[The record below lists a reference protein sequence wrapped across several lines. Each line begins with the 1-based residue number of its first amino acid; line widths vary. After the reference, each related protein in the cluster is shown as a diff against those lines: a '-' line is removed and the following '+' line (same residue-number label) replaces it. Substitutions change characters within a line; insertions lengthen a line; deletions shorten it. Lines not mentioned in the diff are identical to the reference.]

1 MIDMED
7 KNKSLIKKLVIFGVL
22 CFIGVLYFSAFFES
36 IFTGNGIEY
45 NPIVLLGVI
54 KEHGF
59 PTGPFIILGIIII
72 FALIYAKLRL
82 SKEMEGMDVLGRL
95 FKMSKKR
102 QSYGDSH
109 FEEPE
114 EYEKVAVI
122 QDAKHA
128 YGTILGQLDDSGK
141 KLIVF
146 RMDSENRLNAHQ
158 AIVGASGSGKTYTY
172 TKNFIFQT
180 VKRRESIILTDPDGG
195 LYRDMSKYFEKN
207 GYVVRCFDLRHL
219 DKSDGWDCL
228 SSIFGGNIE
237 LNAQLFAQVVISN
250 LVEDTSSI
258 YGTGPKSLLNAL
270 ILRVAMGDDFPD
282 EEKNIGSVYNM
293 LQHENCEEYLDKMF
307 DEATLNEEAKISL
320 GPYRSFKTGS
330 PNLRGN
336 LITNL
341 SVQLGLFQT
350 ETVRRV
356 LSTDDI
362 DLVLPATQ
370 PCAYFCLF
378 PDNHDTYK
386 FIVSLFFS
394 MLFIKLIDFADDQP
408 DGKCPIPVN
417 FLLDEFPSIGT
428 IPDFDKKM
436 ATIRKRALNVSMIFQ
451 DITQLQNNYKDTWV
465 TLLSNCATFIS
476 LGINDQYTSEMITK
490 RIGETTIEAST
501 EQHKAMESLFTIW
514 RDHSTGE
521 GKRSLV
527 SFDELYKFG
536 EDNSIILFQN
546 HNPIHARKYPFINH
560 PEAAKLEK
568 TSIKDRPDITD
579 VKARREWRAA
589 EQARVLKYNKEH
601 PLDAVDRSYSGMCEP
616 QRELTLAE
624 SIKKSMADAL
634 RNVMDRMNEK
644 HDEEHEVETFDDAE
658 WEDISD
664 NSADEQNEG
673 FEDEYVEESFV
684 VDESTGEVVSEPTAK
699 SEVNAASKNPDA
711 SENTS
716 KPDAGVEDS
725 SGDSSPSDSEDSA
738 PWDVPDEPE
747 SGNVTISGA
756 ADDTE
761 QDDIDR
767 VFAGL
772 QEQSDSELE
781 FEATA
786 EPDENSA
793 EMNAPTTKKPA
804 KTQKKEDAVEPCVSS
819 KSVEQASTSVFG
831 GIEKEK
837 PPMVVDNSKFKKRE
851 PEPTKQGSDG
861 DDNEKVITHA
871 SAKPSRKKIVPG
883 ASSCSLNT
891 PEVKT
896 NMKAPPGK
904 KKHSDE

>member
-1 MIDMED
+1 MGDES
-7 KNKSLIKKLVIFGVL
+7 KNLLKKFILFGLL
-22 CFIGVLYFSAFFES
+22 CFIGVLYFSAFLEG
-36 IFTGNGIEY
+36 IFMAHIIEY
-45 NPIVLLGVI
+45 NPIVLIGIV
-54 KEHGF
+54 KEYGF
-59 PTGPFIILGIIII
+59 PTGPFIIFGIVMICGLG
-72 FALIYAKLRL
+72 YAKLRL

-122 QDAKHA
+122 QDTKHA
-128 YGTILGQLDDSGK
+128 YGTILGQLDDTGEH
-141 KLIVF
+141 LIVF
-146 RMDSENRLNAHQ
+146 RMDSKNRLNAHQ
-158 AIVGASGSGKTYTY
+158 AIVGASGSGKTFTY

-180 VKRRESIILTDPDGG
+180 VKRRESIVLTDPDGG
-195 LYRDMSKYFEKN
+195 LYRDMAKYFEKY

-476 LGINDQYTSEMITK
+476 LGINDQYTSEMVTK

-589 EQARVLKYNKEH
+589 EQARVLQYNKEH
-601 PLDAVDRSYSGMCEP
+601 PLEEVDRSYTGLCEP
-616 QRELTLAE
+616 QREPTLAD
-624 SIKKSMADAL
+624 SIKESVAGAL
-634 RNVMDRMNEK
+634 RKAMNRMNEK

-658 WEDISD
+658 WEDISES
-664 NSADEQNEG
+664 SADEQNEG

-699 SEVNAASKNPDA
+699 PEVNTASKNSDA
-711 SENTS
+711 STENMS
-716 KPDAGVEDS
+716 KPDADVEDR
-725 SGDSSPSDSEDSA
+725 SGDSPPPNSEDAA
-738 PWDVPDEPE
+738 PWDIPDEPE
-747 SGNVTISGA
+747 SGSVTISGA
-756 ADDTE
+756 DDTE
-761 QDDIDR
+761 LDDIER
-767 VFAGL
+767 EFAGL
-772 QEQSDSELE
+772 QEQSDNEFG
-781 FEATA
+781 FEAPA
-786 EPDENSA
+786 EPEENSA
-793 EMNAPTTKKPA
+793 EMNAPTTRKPA
-804 KTQKKEDAVEPCVSS
+804 KTQKKEDAAEPCVSS